1 MCFPVTMAACRISG
15 TRTRNFSPFRWIK
28 GFWLRLRRSARRW
41 GYLAWSSCV
50 WLHKRSLLGLIYR
63 SAINKLNRV
72 DRLDSPSYDPPM
84 PNQRATN
91 KKQFGLT
98 LTKEVVA
105 AIDADAAKLG
115 ITRTDYIREA
125 VLMKLP
131 KEVAKQL
138 KNKP

>member
-1 MCFPVTMAACRISG
+1 
-15 TRTRNFSPFRWIK
+15 
-28 GFWLRLRRSARRW
+28 
-41 GYLAWSSCV
+41 
-50 WLHKRSLLGLIYR
+50 
-63 SAINKLNRV
+63 
-72 DRLDSPSYDPPM
+72 M

-125 VLMKLP
+125 VLMKLA

>member
-1 MCFPVTMAACRISG
+1 
-15 TRTRNFSPFRWIK
+15 
-28 GFWLRLRRSARRW
+28 
-41 GYLAWSSCV
+41 
-50 WLHKRSLLGLIYR
+50 
-63 SAINKLNRV
+63 
-72 DRLDSPSYDPPM
+72 M

-91 KKQFGLT
+91 KKQFGVT